1 MREHTFYILR
11 SLLTTAAGVTAALAC
26 AIWLSQ
32 SLRFLDFIVN
42 RGLSVID
49 FLQLTLLLL
58 PTVLMAT
65 VPVAA
70 LCAVIHTYNRLASD
84 RELVALRTAGVSDW
98 GLARPAL
105 ILGVLFTAVGFAL
118 SLYLTPA
125 GFRAFKDEQFLLRSD
140 FSRVLLR
147 EGVFNRVG
155 DDLTVY
161 VRARDRNGRLL
172 GILVHDDRNP
182 EAAVTMMAEWGALD
196 ANPREPMFVLG
207 KGARQ
212 ERSADGALTM
222 LYFDSYALDL
232 SPLVETPAARY
243 REPKERYLHELLR
256 EPQTVNDRTYR
267 DELVA
272 EAHRRLVTPF
282 DALAL
287 SLIAAAAIGR
297 GPVRPAR
304 AVAADRLGL
313 RGRVDLHMRSV
324 RARRP
329 DRQESRADGR
339 LLRPSRAGLRPV
351 GRGDDAARLRA
362 GRARRA
368 APRRAESEH
377 VPFAH
382 PVALH
387 RPALPVDHRGRLRLR
402 SSGSPS

>member
-182 EAAVTMMAEWGALD
+182 EAVVTMMAEWGALA

-287 SLIAAAAIGR
+287 SLIAAAAMVAGR
-297 GPVRPAR
+297 F
-304 AVAADRLGL
+304 DRRGQWPRIAWGCAGGL
-313 RGRVDLHMRSV
+313 TYICGAFAL
-324 RARRP
+324 
-329 DRQESRADGR
+329 
-339 LLRPSRAGLRPV
+339 AGLIVKNPALAGVYYALPALACGLSIAAMTR
-351 GRGDDAARLRA
+351 RGFALA
-362 GRARRA
+362 GPPRRA
-368 APRRAESEH
+368 AA
-377 VPFAH
+377 
-382 PVALH
+382 
-387 RPALPVDHRGRLRLR
+387 
-402 SSGSPS
+402 SGI